1 MKKLPIRLLL
11 VCASLSSY
19 ASTASAYSLSE
30 GEENSPTGA
39 LNPVIQWNKTLLVI
53 VRTPGAQPAT
63 MHSTRSFAIMHAAIC
78 DAVNLERFDGHM
90 FAAAQPNPCGHNRGS
105 LKIPS

>member
-1 MKKLPIRLLL
+1 MKKLLISLLL
-11 VCASLSSY
+11 VCASLSSD
-19 ASTASAYSLSE
+19 ASTASASSLTE
-30 GEENSPTGA
+30 GEGNSPIGA

-53 VRTPGAQPAT
+53 IRRPGAQPAT
-63 MHSTRSFAIMHAAIC
+63 MHSTRSFAIMHATIC

-90 FAAAQPNPCGHNRGS
+90 LAAAQPNPSGHNQGS

>member
-1 MKKLPIRLLL
+1 MKKLLISLLL

-19 ASTASAYSLSE
+19 ASTASASSLTE
-30 GEENSPTGA
+30 GEGNSPTGT

-53 VRTPGAQPAT
+53 VRSPGTQPAT
-63 MHSTRSFAIMHAAIC
+63 MHSTRSFTIMHAAIC

-90 FAAAQPNPCGHNRGS
+90 LAAAQPNPCGHIRGS